1 MCGQGVKIA
10 MQTLQTLAN
19 RLRDEPKSAD
29 QLWQDNQE
37 IWQQLGWSKTQVAL
51 WQASLP
57 QMHCDE
63 VAASYQ
69 VKPDITAHIEKLLTQ
84 AGRPQPIAL
93 LLKKLPSGVTATE
106 QQLRK
111 LAQQSDRLEVKGPL
125 LRLKD

>member
-1 MCGQGVKIA
+1 

-19 RLRDEPKSAD
+19 HLRYESKPAD
-29 QLWQDNQE
+29 LLWRDNQE

-57 QMHCDE
+57 QIHCDE
-63 VAASYQ
+63 AAANYLD
-69 VKPDITAHIEKLLTQ
+69 KPNITAHIEKLLTQ

-93 LLKKLPSGVTATE
+93 LLKKLPPGVTATE